1 MPVKTYDL
9 GQSGYYQTYGVMEED
24 TNAYTYE
31 GKPYC
36 GDYVNTE
43 DFMALK
49 NYAKYLEDILD
60 FEPEL
65 NNRTREH
72 NKVTKLMEDFPKLK

>member
-1 MPVKTYDL
+1 
-9 GQSGYYQTYGVMEED
+9 
-24 TNAYTYE
+24 
-31 GKPYC
+31 
-36 GDYVNTE
+36 
-43 DFMALK
+43 MALK